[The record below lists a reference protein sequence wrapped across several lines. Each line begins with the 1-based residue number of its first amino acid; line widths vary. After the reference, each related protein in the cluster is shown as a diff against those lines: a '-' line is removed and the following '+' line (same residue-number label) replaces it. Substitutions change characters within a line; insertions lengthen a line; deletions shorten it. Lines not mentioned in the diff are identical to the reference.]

1 MFVRSFVLWSVF
13 GRQGRP
19 KEAEGEEGEKKIDRL
34 LPRRSIVRAI
44 IGFIF
49 NYALQRRRSGDAV
62 HLASRVAV

>member
-1 MFVRSFVLWSVF
+1 MFVLWSVF

-19 KEAEGEEGEKKIDRL
+19 TAEGEEGEKKIDRL
-34 LPRRSIVRAI
+34 FPRRSIVRAI